1 MSAPSAVIMGGS
13 SGIGRASASEF
24 LDTGHSVLITGRD
37 ADRLESAVMELRD
50 AHQTADVRAH
60 QVDARDPDQLRQL
73 FGGLD
78 SISHLVLA
86 LSGASGAGAIRELD
100 LYDLRAGFEA
110 KTLPYVAC
118 LQFALPKMSNDGS
131 VTLVTAG
138 SAQSALPG
146 TAGLAAINGALEAMV
161 RPLALELAPIR
172 VNAVSPG
179 VIDTP
184 WWGAMPS
191 ERRAAMHRSA
201 TNASPLGRVGE
212 AHEVASLI
220 LALATNSFVTG
231 VTIPCDGGLRLTAG
245 RAA

>member
-78 SISHLVLA
+78 CISHLVLA

-146 TAGLAAINGALEAMV
+146 TAGLAAINRALEAMV

-172 VNAVSPG
+172 ANAVSPG

-184 WWGAMPS
+184 RWARCRPS
-191 ERRAAMHRSA
+191 AAQRCIAQQPTPARWAESEKHTKWRASS
-201 TNASPLGRVGE
+201 SP
-212 AHEVASLI
+212 
-220 LALATNSFVTG
+220 
-231 VTIPCDGGLRLTAG
+231 
-245 RAA
+245 